1 MMRPIGV
8 LAVVTTMVAALAGCR
23 DERRATRAAARVD
36 AAVAPDAARATEPAP
51 VMAGDWASP
60 LGDGS
65 IYDLELSVR
74 TAEGAAVPLASLAG
88 APVVITMFYASCPA
102 ACPRLIDDLKG
113 IEQDLDPATRARVR
127 FVLVSFDPARD
138 TSAKL
143 RELAGERQLGAG
155 WLLAAADDGAA
166 RELAAALGIK
176 YRALDSGE
184 FFHTSVLTVLDDT
197 GRPRARVEGLGRGHD
212 AVLAALR

>member
-1 MMRPIGV
+1 MRLIGALAMVAV
-8 LAVVTTMVAALAGCR
+8 LAACR
-23 DERRATRAAARVD
+23 DERRTAGAAGRVD
-36 AAVAPDAARATEPAP
+36 AAVAPAAVAPAAVAPAAVAP

-74 TAEGAAVPLASLAG
+74 TAEGATVPLASLAG

-138 TSAKL
+138 TPAAL
-143 RELAGERQLGAG
+143 RALADERRLGAG
-155 WLLAAADDGAA
+155 WLLSATADDAA

-184 FFHTSVLTVLDDT
+184 FFHTSVLTVLDET

>member
-1 MMRPIGV
+1 MRTAIAITIAL
-8 LAVVTTMVAALAGCR
+8 LACGCR
-23 DERRATRAAARVD
+23 DERRAAAPPPRLDAAA
-36 AAVAPDAARATEPAP
+36 APTTAVAPDDAGPT
-51 VMAGDWASP
+51 MAGDWASP

-65 IYDLELSVR
+65 IYDLDLTVH
-74 TAEGAAVPLASLAG
+74 TADDAVVPLASLAG

-102 ACPRLIDDLKG
+102 ACPRLIDDLKE
-113 IEQDLDPATRARVR
+113 IEADLAPEVRARTR

-138 TSAKL
+138 TPAHL
-143 RELAGERQLGAG
+143 RELAAQRQLGPG
-155 WLLAAADDGAA
+155 WLLAAADADGA

-176 YRALDSGE
+176 FRALDSGE